1 MSRDNGRHAR
11 TWLAFLLCSGLAAG
25 SAPAQEMPL
34 DWRSV
39 YGGKQA
45 TPQEAPWQAVI
56 FLSNEGPYSGLLCG
70 GTVIAPQWILTAAHC
85 FYNSLSGVLYPD
97 HLVTVAIG
105 STSLR
110 GPLQALQRHGAPI
123 IPRDYAP
130 GKWDY
135 DIALIRLTEPVTTR
149 PIALALPADE
159 RQQNRLFRVTGWG
172 RTETVRVS
180 SNLLYADVPAIPA
193 EACAKAPDYEARLTE
208 RLLCAGAVGRDTC
221 KGDSG
226 GPLYERLGEGAAI
239 QFGVTAAGEGCGANP
254 GVYSR
259 VTQYRMWIEK
269 EIAATN
275 SKLTDSAQLRHA
287 VSICTPERQFRGFC

>member
-1 MSRDNGRHAR
+1 MSRHNRQHAR
-11 TWLAFLLCSGLAAG
+11 TWVALLMCSGLAAG
-25 SAPAQEMPL
+25 PAHAQVAPH

-45 TPQEAPWQAVI
+45 TAQEAPWQAVV
-56 FLSNEGPYSGLLCG
+56 FLSNEGAYSGLLCG
-70 GTVIAPQWILTAAHC
+70 GTVIAPHWILTAAHC

-97 HLVTVAIG
+97 HLVSVAIG

-110 GPLQALQRHGAPI
+110 GPLQTLQRHGAPI
-123 IPRDYAP
+123 IPSEYAP
-130 GKWDY
+130 GRWDY
-135 DIALIRLTEPVTTR
+135 DIALIRLTHPVTMR

-159 RQQNRLFRVTGWG
+159 RQPNRMFRVTGWG
-172 RTETVRVS
+172 KTETARVS
-180 SNLLYADVPAIPA
+180 SNLLYADVPPIPA
-193 EACAKAPDYEARLTE
+193 EACAKAPDYAARLTE

-259 VTQYRMWIEK
+259 VTQYRAWIEK
-269 EIAATN
+269 EVAATN
-275 SKLTDSAQLRHA
+275 TKLADSAQLRQA
-287 VSICTPERQFRGFC
+287 VSICTPERQFRGLC